1 MKVPQRPVDPRI
13 LLLSL
18 EAFFG
23 SMFVILTRGLVVLFL
38 LSAGLSMRDIFFLN
52 CIAGFFSLILLSM
65 VYRAIRTGPVKNR
78 LIIVNLGERITWFTI
93 SLVSGYFPLLVVLYS
108 LGWMLAF
115 LTGIYLNILLYS
127 CFTDREYSKLIGY
140 RNALGAV
147 ASIFS
152 QILSVV
158 ILAIIGGGTGYR
170 ILYVIG
176 FLSGLASTLL
186 IVFSP
191 LRGEATRRRRVE
203 EEVEVR
209 ATTMY
214 ILALLMLTSMSLLN
228 LAWIPRLR
236 YVLEA
241 PDYVIVAVT
250 MVSSLSVM
258 GFSLVWSRLG
268 IGRRYVVAF
277 ALMVLA
283 PILISTAQY
292 IPLHFIIAVIYGV
305 SVSGINI
312 FIGSIY
318 GSISRHMGTIK
329 TATLLASINS
339 TVLLLTGLLGLL
351 VVEPGLLLYISSI
364 LTGAGLLYSLIVIHE
379 TAVIRP
385 DSVRLYSRIIYNA
398 SLASYNYTVILSARM
413 LKIALTLLAL
423 LTIIGTLFIIY
434 RILYYLY
441 ILTH

>member
-1 MKVPQRPVDPRI
+1 MKVPRRPADSRI
-13 LLLSL
+13 LPLVL

-23 SMFVILTRGLVVLFL
+23 CMFVILTRGLVVLFL
-38 LSAGLSMRDIFFLN
+38 LSAGLVMRDVFLLN
-52 CIAGFFSLILLSM
+52 CIAGLLSLILLNV

-78 LIIVNLGERITWFTI
+78 LIVVNLGERITWFMV
-93 SLVSGYFPLLVVLYS
+93 SLVPGYFPLLIVLYS

-115 LTGIYLNILLYS
+115 LTGIYINILLYS
-127 CFTDREYSKLIGY
+127 SFTDNEYHRLIGY

-152 QILSVV
+152 QILSIV
-158 ILAIIGGGTGYR
+158 ILAILGRDTGYR
-170 ILYVIG
+170 ILYVLG

-186 IVFSP
+186 IVFTP
-191 LRGEATRRRRVE
+191 LQGEATRRRRVE

-209 ATTMY
+209 ATTIY
-214 ILALLMLTSMSLLN
+214 ILALLMLTSMSLVN

-236 YVLEA
+236 YVHEA

-268 IGRRYVVAF
+268 IDRRYVAAF
-277 ALMVLA
+277 ALMALA
-283 PILISTAQY
+283 PILISTTQY
-292 IPLHFIIAVIYGV
+292 ITLHFLIAVIYGV

-318 GSISRHMGTIK
+318 GSISRHIGTIK
-329 TATLLASINS
+329 TAILLASINS
-339 TVLLLTGLLGLL
+339 AVLLLTGILGL
-351 VVEPGLLLYISSI
+351 VIVEPGPLLYISSI
-364 LTGAGLLYSLIVIHE
+364 LTVAGLLYSLIVVHE

-385 DSVRLYSRIIYNA
+385 DYVRLYSRIIYNA
-398 SLASYNYTVILSARM
+398 SLTSYNYTVILSTKM
-413 LKIALTLLAL
+413 LKVALTLLAL

-434 RILYYLY
+434 RVLYYLY
-441 ILTH
+441 VLSH